1 MSEITPAT
9 ISPFALLLVLGAA
22 GHTIS
27 RRGDGLMVSNRRA
40 LSPEL
45 QEAIQA
51 NKHGLLALAGTERAR

>member
-1 MSEITPAT
+1 MSEIAPAN

-22 GHTIS
+22 GHAIS

-51 NKHGLLALAGTERAR
+51 NKLALLALASPERAR